1 MFGHLISHELS
12 VTTLNLVPCISFVA
26 SYTQEKG
33 SSVNYS
39 WPTHYKRYL
48 WITPR
53 LPLLLNFFFNL
64 HLNHTKRKVKTVLGN
79 HKSAPNT
86 WTFQFEWHL
95 QSLDSFF
102 LFWYVFLVI
111 SGEKKKFIK
120 LQYFFQEKAH
130 KDVIVTV
137 MLFLLLLLFIATQR
151 VRSLTGG
158 KCHIF

>member
-1 MFGHLISHELS
+1 MSMVLKRKTWEIYSCFGGLYCRHFITIIGNFLS
-12 VTTLNLVPCISFVA
+12 
-26 SYTQEKG
+26 
-33 SSVNYS
+33 
-39 WPTHYKRYL
+39 
-48 WITPR
+48 
-53 LPLLLNFFFNL
+53 LLNFFFNL

-158 KCHIF
+158 KCHIFYISFQLFYFSLFQGMLEIWF

>member
-53 LPLLLNFFFNL
+53 LPLLLKFFFKFIYL
-64 HLNHTKRKVKTVLGN
+64 A
-79 HKSAPNT
+79 APGLSCGMIFVEASGIFSCAMETLSYNT
-86 WTFQFEWHL
+86 WN
-95 QSLDSFF
+95 
-102 LFWYVFLVI
+102 LVPWPGI
-111 SGEKKKFIK
+111 EPGPAALRELNLGHWTTREVPPLSSE
-120 LQYFFQEKAH
+120 L
-130 KDVIVTV
+130 
-137 MLFLLLLLFIATQR
+137 
-151 VRSLTGG
+151 
-158 KCHIF
+158 